1 MNPSS
6 IENIAQTMR
15 MKGIFLFRD
24 ALIEALNNDFDTRK
38 CLVHVVHAAE
48 IILKARIA
56 QEHPLLIF
64 TKVPKLNPAKIT
76 LTFVDLL
83 ENGHTLSYEELPD
96 RLWAATGIK
105 IENEN
110 LETYKQFGKIRN
122 QIIHTSMTISEVLN
136 DQIWLYSF
144 KVLDPLVRLFW
155 GHSVIEFI
163 TNDPKLSP
171 HNSISFRLVSRKA
184 KLKAIL
190 PSDQRFSQILEDNF
204 KEWEEEFSE
213 EVDALEIQ
221 QHYEIMDEYE
231 RSKTP
236 QQLAF
241 EEAQMEEYASEYA
254 NAIEFKESK
263 WKALLEEFQLL

>member
-1 MNPSS
+1 MTPNSV
-6 IENIAQTMR
+6 ENIAQAMK

-64 TKVPKLNPAKIT
+64 TEVPKLNPAKT
-76 LTFVDLL
+76 SLTFVDLL
-83 ENGHTLSYEELPD
+83 ENGHTLSYDKLPD

-105 IENEN
+105 IEN

-122 QIIHTSMTISEVLN
+122 QIIHTSMTGSEVLN
-136 DQIWLYSF
+136 DQILLYSF

-163 TNDPKLSP
+163 TNDPHPPLDLD
-171 HNSISFRLVSRKA
+171 IIRIRFVYRKA

-190 PSDQRFSQILEDNF
+190 PNDQLFSQILEDNL

-213 EVDALEIQ
+213 ELDEMQIQ

-241 EEAQMEEYASEYA
+241 EEAQMEEYANEYA
-254 NAIEFKESK
+254 NEIEIKESK
-263 WKALLEEFQLL
+263 WKALLEEFQLS

>member
-1 MNPSS
+1 MNPNSV
-6 IENIAQTMR
+6 ENIAQTMK

-64 TKVPKLNPAKIT
+64 TEVPKLNPAKT
-76 LTFVDLL
+76 SLTFVDLL
-83 ENGHTLSYEELPD
+83 ENGHTLSYDKLPD

-122 QIIHTSMTISEVLN
+122 QIIHTSMTSAEVPN
-136 DQIWLYSF
+136 AQIWLYSF

-163 TNDPKLSP
+163 TNDPTLLPLS
-171 HNSISFRLVSRKA
+171 NIRFCLVSRKA

-190 PSDQRFSQILEDNF
+190 PNDQLFSQILEDNF
-204 KEWEEEFSE
+204 KEWEEELSE
-213 EVDALEIQ
+213 EVDEMAIQ
-221 QHYEIMDEYE
+221 KHNEMMDEYE

-236 QQLAF
+236 QQLAL
-241 EEAQMEEYASEYA
+241 EEAQMEEYANEYA
-254 NAIEFKESK
+254 NEVEIKESK
-263 WKALLEEFQLL
+263 WKALLEEFQLS